1 MTHLSPAE
9 FVDLVD
15 GTLAGP
21 RATHAESC
29 TDCRARAAEVRSMLR
44 EAQDVEVPEPSPLFW
59 DHFSD
64 RVRGAVAEERR
75 AGRDARWFSWSSD
88 VTRGL
93 MPVAAAAAL
102 VVVFLL
108 SAVMTRKTAEAP
120 RSAGAGTAAP
130 SAARVAPADDAAL
143 DAANSEV
150 WDVLTAAAADMKIED
165 AQDAGMTV
173 RPGAIDRA
181 VQKMAPD
188 ELNELGRL
196 LQSELKHSGA

>member
-15 GTLAGP
+15 GTLAAS
-21 RATHAESC
+21 RAAHAESC
-29 TDCRARAAEVRSMLR
+29 AECRREAALVRSTLR
-44 EAQDVEVPEPSPLFW
+44 EAQGVEMPEPSPLFW

-75 AGRDARWFSWSSD
+75 SRHAGWFSWSSNL
-88 VTRGL
+88 TRGTV
-93 MPVAAAAAL
+93 PVAVAAGL
-102 VVVFLL
+102 VVALL
-108 SAVMTRKTAEAP
+108 VNGVMTRRTAEAP
-120 RSAGAGTAAP
+120 GAAASHAPASTAHV
-130 SAARVAPADDAAL
+130 VAPKDDAAL

-150 WDVLTAAAADMKIED
+150 WDVLTAAAADMQIED
-165 AQDAGMTV
+165 AREAGMTV